1 MKLNDNLSNI
11 DRVAELLGLG
21 PVAYD
26 LVTSICGESMGAG
39 CYRTVY
45 EYNLDSRYVVK
56 IEPLNTSC
64 NLIEYMI
71 WDEVK
76 GLRGDLAWVKDW
88 FAPCGWISPNGR
100 IMTMRKTT
108 DTGTGDNLPEKVPK
122 FFWDVKWD
130 NFGWIGKK
138 FVCHDYG
145 QFHNMINYPK
155 GMVKANWYG

>member
-1 MKLNDNLSNI
+1 MKSSP
-11 DRVAELLGLG
+11 A
-21 PVAYD
+21 
-26 LVTSICGESMGAG
+26 
-39 CYRTVY
+39 
-45 EYNLDSRYVVK
+45 K

-76 GLRGDLAWVKDW
+76 RLKGDLEWVKKW

-100 IMTMRKTT
+100 IMTMRKTKE
-108 DTGTGDNLPEKVPK
+108 GDLDRPDKIPK

-138 FVCHDYG
+138 YVCHDYG
-145 QFHNMINYPK
+145 QFYNMIHYPK
-155 GMVKANWYG
+155 GMRTIKWF